1 MIQTARKM
9 SPSIGTEGTILLEG
23 MSVAVKVIDMR
34 QRYGTVDALIR
45 PLQGHGEKW
54 VEARRIQVSD
64 YTAVS

>member
-1 MIQTARKM
+1 MIQTAKKM

-23 MSVAVKVIDMR
+23 MAVAVKVVDMR

-64 YTAVS
+64 CTAIN